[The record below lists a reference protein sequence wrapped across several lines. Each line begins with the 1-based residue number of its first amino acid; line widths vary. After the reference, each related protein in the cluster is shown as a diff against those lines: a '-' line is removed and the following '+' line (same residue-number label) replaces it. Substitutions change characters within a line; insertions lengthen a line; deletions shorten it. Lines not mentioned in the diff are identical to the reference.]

1 MLSTFTVLSH
11 CPPPLCDSLTLAH
24 IVSAFDA
31 VKGENPF
38 FDPEY
43 IESVLD
49 AAETVKSTHC
59 DAWVAGVS
67 QDSSAVGSA

>member
-1 MLSTFTVLSH
+1 VK
-11 CPPPLCDSLTLAH
+11 
-24 IVSAFDA
+24 AFDA

-38 FDPEY
+38 VDPEY